1 MGAAVMAIREIY
13 HDAATIEARV
23 AAGEWRNQT
32 LDDYLRRH
40 AVERGEQLV
49 MIDRKWRLTFAE
61 LDRLAHRAACRLYQ
75 LGIRPGDV
83 ISIQLPNWA
92 EWLILHC
99 AATKLGAVTNS
110 IGAVYRQSEVSYIL
124 GYAETTLLLIPDRY
138 RNFDYTEMVAELW
151 PDLPHLKH
159 VFVAGEEVPNSMQR
173 FDELLEKAW
182 EDEVASATIDQQR
195 PDPNTVATLI
205 FTSGT
210 TAEPKGV
217 MHTHNTMGAGTDQLN
232 DTVGFAPGD
241 TIFMASPVGHT
252 TAVIAGARLPVQYGL
267 TAVWQEHWDAEAAV
281 ELIHAERCIYTLSA
295 TPFLHG
301 LMNAPNA
308 SRQKLQSLKT
318 FACGGAPIPREL
330 VKQADEDFDLFV
342 SAIYGS
348 SETLIN
354 SAVSPEAPMVR
365 RYSTDGRIIPGVEGR
380 LVDLETGEPVG
391 PDDEGEL
398 QIWSAARYAG
408 YYKDPETTRQVNHE
422 GGWYATGD
430 ICKLDT
436 EGYVNVVGRKKDMII
451 RGGANISAREIEE
464 LLFTHAK
471 IVNVACVAM
480 PDPVLSE
487 RVCAYVI
494 CALGESLTFE
504 EMVSFLRDK
513 QISAWK
519 LPERLEIRDEFPM
532 TPSGKIQK
540 FLLRQEIAELIGET
554 QLVR

>member
-1 MGAAVMAIREIY
+1 MAIRELY
-13 HDAATIEARV
+13 HDAATIKARV
-23 AAGEWRNQT
+23 AAGEWRNRT
-32 LDDYLRRH
+32 LDDCLRRH
-40 AVERGEQLV
+40 AAERGGKIV

-61 LDRLAHRAACRLYQ
+61 LDRLAHRVACGLYQ
-75 LGIRPGDV
+75 HGIRPGDV

-110 IGAVYRQSEVSYIL
+110 IGAIYRHSEVGYIL
-124 GYAETTLLLIPDRY
+124 GYAETALLLIPDRY
-138 RNFDYTEMVAELW
+138 RRFDYTEMVAEIW
-151 PDLPHLKH
+151 PELPHLKH
-159 VFVAGEEVPNSMQR
+159 VFVAGQEVPNSMRR
-173 FDELLEKAW
+173 FDELLTKSW
-182 EDEVASATIDQQR
+182 EDEVSSTTIDSLR
-195 PDPNTVATLI
+195 PDPNMVATLM

-217 MHTHNTMGAGTDQLN
+217 MHTHNTMGAATVQLN
-232 DTVGFAPGD
+232 DTFGFAGED
-241 TIFMASPVGHT
+241 IVFMASPIGHS
-252 TAVIAGARLPVQYGL
+252 TALIVGARLPVQYGL
-267 TAVWQEHWDAEAAV
+267 TTVWQEHWDAEEAV
-281 ELIHAERCIYTLSA
+281 ELIHSEHCTYTLSA

-308 SRQKLQSLKT
+308 SRRKLQSLKT

-330 VKQADEDFDLFV
+330 VKQADESFGLFV

-354 SAVSPEAPMVR
+354 SAVSRDAPMAR
-365 RYSTDGRIIPGVEGR
+365 RYGTDGQLIPGVEGR
-380 LVDLETGEPVG
+380 LADLETGEPV
-391 PDDEGEL
+391 DDDGCGEGEL
-398 QIWSAARYAG
+398 HIRSAARHAG
-408 YYKDPETTRQVNHE
+408 YYKDPETTRLVNLDD
-422 GGWYATGD
+422 GWYATGD
-430 ICKLDT
+430 ICTLDD
-436 EGYVNVVGRKKDMII
+436 EGYVSVVGRMKDMII

-471 IVNVACVAM
+471 VVNVACVAM

-494 CALGESLTFE
+494 CAPGESLTFE
-504 EMVSFLRDK
+504 EMVNFLRAK
-513 QISAWK
+513 RISAWK

-540 FLLRQEIAELIGET
+540 FLLRQEIAGLIGEV
-554 QLVR
+554 QLIR

>member
-1 MGAAVMAIREIY
+1 MAIREIY

-32 LDDYLRRH
+32 LDDCLRRH
-40 AVERGEQLV
+40 AAERGEQLV
-49 MIDRKWRLTFAE
+49 LIDRKWRLTFAE
-61 LDRLAHRAACRLYQ
+61 LDRLAHRAACGLYQ

-110 IGAVYRQSEVSYIL
+110 IGAVYRQHEVGYIL
-124 GYAETTLLLIPDRY
+124 GYAETALLLIPDRY

-159 VFVAGEEVPNSMQR
+159 VFVAGEEVPKSMRR
-173 FDELLEKAW
+173 FDELLTKAW
-182 EDEVASATIDQQR
+182 EDEVSSATIDQLR
-195 PDPNTVATLI
+195 PDPNMVATLI

-232 DTVGFAPGD
+232 DTVGFALGD
-241 TIFMASPVGHT
+241 AIFMASPVGHT

-267 TAVWQEHWDAEAAV
+267 TAVWQEHWDAAAAV
-281 ELIHAERCIYTLSA
+281 DLIHGERCIYTLSA

-308 SRQKLQSLKT
+308 SRQKLKSLKT

-354 SAVSPEAPMVR
+354 SAVSPDAPMVR

-380 LVDLETGEPVG
+380 LVDLETGEPAG

-398 QIWSAARYAG
+398 QIQSAARYAG
-408 YYKDPETTRQVNHE
+408 YYKDPETTRQVNLE

-430 ICKLDT
+430 ICTLDA
-436 EGYVNVVGRKKDMII
+436 EGYVSVVGRKKDMII

-464 LLFTHAK
+464 LLFTHTK
-471 IVNVACVAM
+471 IVSAACVAM

-494 CALGESLTFE
+494 CAPGESLTFE
-504 EMVSFLRDK
+504 EMISFLRGK

-540 FLLRQEIAELIGET
+540 FLLRQEIAELIGEA